1 MNVHSRR
8 PDRSPEAIE
17 KRRKAAEQARA
28 ANVRQGYVHD
38 PALEEATARYV
49 AAEGPKVPK
58 PSDISCL
65 ASQEQTPVRFTNER
79 RA

>member
-28 ANVRQGYVHD
+28 ANIRQGYVHD
-38 PALEEATARYV
+38 SFLEEAIARYV
-49 AAEGPKVPK
+49 AGDITREDHRQLMIEA
-58 PSDISCL
+58 SDNLPINL
-65 ASQEQTPVRFTNER
+65 QEQKAAR
-79 RA
+79 

>member
-28 ANVRQGYVHD
+28 ANIRQGYVHD
-38 PALEEATARYV
+38 PALEEATAQYV
-49 AAEGPKVPK
+49 AG
-58 PSDISCL
+58 DITREEYRQL
-65 ASQEQTPVRFTNER
+65 MIEPPIR
-79 RA
+79 